1 MSSSS
6 RNRCSE
12 MGSVYEEI
20 RIAIH
25 SVWQRRWLALLTAWG
40 VCLLGWL
47 IVSLIPN
54 KYESRASV
62 FVQPQSLLPE
72 KLGITPAERK
82 NDIDGIIQTLT
93 SAENLEKV
101 VRDTPLGAGAT
112 SPAAIA
118 DRAAALRKDITIV
131 ARQDNL
137 FEITATSAARGLSN
151 SENALLARSVV
162 QRLLDLFV
170 EGNLSGGRFE
180 TARTLEFLD
189 AQLNEREKQ
198 LQEAEARRAEFES
211 RYVGLL
217 PGIGSAS
224 QRMEA
229 ARVELSQVDSNLMAA
244 QGALAA
250 INGQMGST
258 SSSLAGAS
266 GGTASSQIEAQIAEG
281 AARGW
286 TDGHPDMLA
295 MKRQLAAARAAEKSG
310 ARPAIGAPNPAYV
323 TLRSMQADRQA
334 AVAALS
340 SRKAQLQAEMA
351 QYSSNRIA
359 EPGIAAEQQ
368 RINRDY
374 DVLKAQY
381 DKLLADREEMKLRGS
396 LQSNTDSLQFRVIE
410 PPSAPRIPIAP
421 NRPLLL
427 TLVLIVGLAAG
438 TGVAFGISQ
447 LKTSYPVASR
457 LERSSGLPVIGS
469 ISEVILPSTK
479 AERDRRSRY
488 FFGGGAAL
496 AGVFALLLVV
506 EFVQRGLVA

>member
-1 MSSSS
+1 M
-6 RNRCSE
+6 N
-12 MGSVYEEI
+12 SVYEEI
-20 RIAIH
+20 RIILH
-25 SVWQRRWLALLTAWG
+25 SVWQRRWLALIIAWG

-47 IVSLIPN
+47 VVSLIPN

-62 FVQPQSLLPE
+62 FVQTQSLLPE
-72 KLGITPAERK
+72 KLGITTAERK

-101 VRDTPLGAGAT
+101 IRDTQLGANAT
-112 SPAAIA
+112 SPAQIA
-118 DRAAALRKDITIV
+118 DRAAGLRKDITVV

-137 FEITATSAARGLSN
+137 FEITATSAARELSN
-151 SENALLARSVV
+151 AENAALSRAVV

-180 TARTLEFLD
+180 TAKTLEFLD
-189 AQLNEREKQ
+189 VQLAEREKQ

-211 RYVGLL
+211 RFVGLL
-217 PGIGSAS
+217 PGFGSAS

-250 INGQMGST
+250 VNGQMGST
-258 SSSLAGAS
+258 SASIAGAS
-266 GGTASSQIEAQIAEG
+266 GGTASGQIEAQMAEG

-295 MKRQLAAARAAEKSG
+295 MKRQLAAARAAEKGG
-310 ARPAIGAPNPAYV
+310 ARPVIGTPNPAYV
-323 TLRSMQADRQA
+323 TLRSMQAEKQA

-340 SRKAQLQAEMA
+340 ARRAQLQAEMA
-351 QYSSNRIA
+351 QFSSNRIA
-359 EPGIAAEQQ
+359 EPGVAAEQQ

-410 PPSAPRIPIAP
+410 PPSAPRVPIAP

-427 TLVLIVGLAAG
+427 TLVLVAGIAAG
-438 TGVAFGISQ
+438 TGAAFGVGQ

-457 LERSSGLPVIGS
+457 LERASGLPVIGS
-469 ISEVILPSTK
+469 ISEVLLPSVK
-479 AERDRRSRY
+479 MERDRKARY
-488 FFGGGAAL
+488 FAGGGAAL

-506 EFVQRGLVA
+506 EFIQRGLVA

>member
-1 MSSSS
+1 M
-6 RNRCSE
+6 NN
-12 MGSVYEEI
+12 VFEEI
-20 RIAIH
+20 KLALH
-25 SVWQRRWLALLTAWG
+25 SVWQRRWLALGTAWG

-47 IVSLIPN
+47 VVSLIPN

-62 FVQPQSLLPE
+62 FVQTQSLLPE

-101 VRDTPLGAGAT
+101 VRDTALGQGLADPT
-112 SPAAIA
+112 QVA
-118 DRAAALRKDITIV
+118 DRAAGLRKNITVI

-137 FEITATSAARGLSN
+137 FEITATSAERGFSN
-151 SENALLARSVV
+151 AENAALAKTVV

-180 TARTLEFLD
+180 TAQSLEFLD
-189 AQLNEREKQ
+189 AQLAERERQ
-198 LQEAEARRAEFES
+198 LQEAEARRAEFEA
-211 RYVGLL
+211 RNVGML

-229 ARVELSQVDSNLMAA
+229 ARAELSQVDSNLMAA

-250 INGQMGST
+250 INGQIGST
-258 SSSLAGAS
+258 ASSIGGAS
-266 GGTASSQIEAQIAEG
+266 GGSASSQIEAQLAEG

-286 TDGHPDMLA
+286 TEGHPDMQALR
-295 MKRQLAAARAAEKSG
+295 RQLAAARAAEKAG
-310 ARPAIGAPNPAYV
+310 ARTIAGTPNPAFV
-323 TLRSMQADRQA
+323 TLRSMQAERQA

-340 SRKAQLQAEMA
+340 SRKSQLQAEIA
-351 QYSSNRIA
+351 QYSSNRTA
-359 EPGIAAEQQ
+359 EPAIAAEQQ

-381 DKLLADREEMKLRGS
+381 DKLLADREEMRLRGS
-396 LQSNTDSLQFRVIE
+396 LQSNTNSLNFRVIE
-410 PPSAPRIPIAP
+410 PPSAPRVPVAP

-427 TLVLIVGLAAG
+427 AAVLVLGIAAG
-438 TGVAFGISQ
+438 IGAAFGIGQ

-457 LERSSGLPVIGS
+457 LERSTGLPVVGS
-469 ISEVILPSTK
+469 ISEVLLPAVK
-479 AERDRRSRY
+479 AERDRKGRY
-488 FFGGGAAL
+488 FVGGGAAL
-496 AGVFALLLVV
+496 AGLFLLLLAV